1 MNVIQAN
8 SYYINEEILYYF
20 TTFVLESCGRWQ
32 WPSLVAKLAILMRG
46 GLNNTNFMAGSEFG
60 DKKRGDIAREH
71 CIILIF

>member
-1 MNVIQAN
+1 MLYR
-8 SYYINEEILYYF
+8 SCYINEEILYYF
-20 TTFVLESCGRWQ
+20 TTFVLESCGGWQ
-32 WPSLVAKLAILMRG
+32 WLSLVAKLAILMGGGG